1 VQWHKLICSG
11 TLEARI
17 DDMIES
23 KRQLAEQVVESGE
36 SWLTELSTGELR
48 DLFELRKEA
57 VMVE

>member
-1 VQWHKLICSG
+1 VQVHKLICSG
-11 TLEARI
+11 TLEERI

-48 DLFELRKEA
+48 GLFELRKDA